1 MEISKAFR
9 LVVTFTERAIGCMIF
24 AVGVRTIIDYLERTY
39 PKTYTTSSTFLLMG
53 MLVWFF
59 IKYLA
64 IPFFEGMRGIK
75 NIE

>member
-9 LVVTFTERAIGCMIF
+9 LVVTFTERAIGYVIF

-39 PKTYTTSSTFLLMG
+39 PKTYTTASTFLLMG
-53 MLVWFF
+53 ILVWFF

-64 IPFFEGMRGIK
+64 IPFFEGMRGTK